1 MQTRSIVVKSL
12 VDDRKIICVL
22 DLNYLHRYI
31 MNHVSLEFSNLVE
44 TCYYPK
50 TANIFKDL
58 LNMCNTNEQVL
69 TKYSIEKYGE
79 HRSQFKLVHDPYTT
93 LLILIVQEFL
103 NANNLM
109 GAQMTFHLFSL
120 RTYSNTLYHFTVS
133 KRNNNKKALCLPD
146 VFQSALES
154 LSNNHMFKKKKTIA
168 ASIIYFSD
176 DVFKKYKTSLIED
189 DSNKIFS
196 MIYSLKNRIKQSIR
210 SFMNKYYDIYN
221 KKLQNSTSDEKDWDS
236 TQETRLKT
244 FISKISD
251 DMCIY
256 RKRNS
261 VAIQQATQIT
271 KFNKKLSVQYAEII
285 AQPAFLE
292 MIRLSYYLLL
302 KTFPDLSII
311 RNTKFYD
318 HIRSLMAVKSTKQ
331 VVYFKKSI
339 DDIQKLILDKLNLN
353 EWYNGLTI
361 QSKSVSRNWIAY
373 YLATYLR
380 YYV

>member
-1 MQTRSIVVKSL
+1 MQSKSIVVRSL

-22 DLNYLHRYI
+22 DLNYLYRYI

-50 TANIFKDL
+50 TTNIFKDL
-58 LNMCNTNEQVL
+58 LNMCNTNEDVL
-69 TKYSIEKYGE
+69 IKYSIEKYGE
-79 HRSQFKLVHDPYTT
+79 HRAQFKLVHDPYTT

-120 RTYSNTLYHFTVS
+120 RTYSNTLYHFTTS
-133 KRNNNKKALCLPD
+133 KRNGNKKSLCLPD

-168 ASIIYFSD
+168 SSIIYFSD

-221 KKLQNSTSDEKDWDS
+221 KKLQNSTGDEKDWDS
-236 TQETRLKT
+236 TQETRLKA
-244 FISKISD
+244 FISKIAD

-261 VAIQQATQIT
+261 VALQQATQIT

-292 MIRLSYYLLL
+292 MVRLSYYLLL

-318 HIRSLMAVKSTKQ
+318 HIRALMAVKSTKQ

-353 EWYNGLTI
+353 QWYNTLTI